1 MAGSVNKVILIGNLG
16 KDPEVRRTDAGIPV
30 ARVTLAT
37 SEVIRK
43 ANGEKETRTEWHNV
57 VLWRGLAELA
67 EKYLRKGMKIYV
79 EGKLRSRSWEDAQG
93 QKKYATDV
101 EASEMTMLDGRRS
114 EEGQPSSSAYGA
126 SHSSGT
132 SGTASGST
140 SAAAMSDADFD
151 DLPL

>member
-30 ARVTLAT
+30 ARLALAT

-43 ANGEKETRTEWHNV
+43 ASGEKETRTEWHNI
-57 VLWRGLAELA
+57 VLWRGLAEVA
-67 EKYLRKGMKIYV
+67 EKYLKKGMKIYV

-93 QKKYATDV
+93 VKKYATEV
-101 EASEMTMLDGRRS
+101 EASEMTMLDGRKPEDGAAPS
-114 EEGQPSSSAYGA
+114 TGYGAQSSSAPAQA
-126 SHSSGT
+126 SS
-132 SGTASGST
+132 ST
-140 SAAAMSDADFD
+140 SMSDADFD

>member
-30 ARVTLAT
+30 ARMTLAT

-43 ANGEKETRTEWHNV
+43 ANGEKETRTEWHNI
-57 VLWRGLAELA
+57 VLWRGLAEVA
-67 EKYLRKGMKIYV
+67 EKYLKKGMKIYV

-101 EASEMTMLDGRRS
+101 EASEMTMLDGRRPDEAAPS
-114 EEGQPSSSAYGA
+114 QMGYGAASTTSGGSASSSAP
-126 SHSSGT
+126 
-132 SGTASGST
+132 
-140 SAAAMSDADFD
+140 MSEADFD